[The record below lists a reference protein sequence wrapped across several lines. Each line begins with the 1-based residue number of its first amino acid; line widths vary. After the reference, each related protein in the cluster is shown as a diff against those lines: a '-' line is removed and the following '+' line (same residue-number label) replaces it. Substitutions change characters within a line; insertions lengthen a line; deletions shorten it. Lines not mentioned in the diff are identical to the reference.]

1 MVKGRQ
7 VYVKINHRYVD
18 IWKLLAVRKYVPLMK
33 TNLQDFFF
41 FQSNELH
48 EKQKFYLRQSVIDL
62 QTKLQE
68 MQMERDAMADIR
80 LEFLT

>member
-41 FQSNELH
+41 FSEQ
-48 EKQKFYLRQSVIDL
+48 
-62 QTKLQE
+62 
-68 MQMERDAMADIR
+68 
-80 LEFLT
+80 